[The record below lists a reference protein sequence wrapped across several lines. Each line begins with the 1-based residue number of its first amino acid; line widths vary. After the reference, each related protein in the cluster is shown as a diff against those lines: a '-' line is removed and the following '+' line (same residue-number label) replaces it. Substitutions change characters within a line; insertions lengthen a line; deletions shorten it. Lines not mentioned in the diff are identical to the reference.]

1 MMLIPNKFVRC
12 IFAATVLTT
21 ASSAVQAA
29 TNLDVTFTANIRE
42 TTCDMKIVG
51 GTGDGKNN
59 TITIGQNGKVRQD
72 YVAAGT
78 ATADFKLAIVECPS
92 SLTSLKTTVS
102 GSASGYVKSAIVN
115 SVSKTSG
122 GADYTGVSIARVS
135 APTAPFE
142 INSTNDQKRLV
153 WTAGEITSKEVP
165 LRATLVE
172 TQAGGSTTGQFSAVA
187 TFNFYYD

>member
-102 GSASGYVKSAIVN
+102 GIKSSYIPTAINN
-115 SVSKTSG
+115 SVSSG
-122 GADYTGVSIARVS
+122 GASFVAVSIARAS
-135 APTAPFE
+135 APTVPFT
-142 INSTNDQKRLV
+142 INSTTDGERLV
-153 WTAGEITSKEVP
+153 WTPSEITNKEVL
-165 LRATLVE
+165 LRAKLVE
-172 TQAGGSTTGQFSAVA
+172 TQTGAATTGNFSAVA

>member
-51 GTGDGKNN
+51 GTGNGKNN
-59 TITIGQNGKVRQD
+59 TITIGSGGKVRQD

-115 SVSKTSG
+115 SVSRTSG
-122 GADYTGVSIARVS
+122 GADYTAVSIARVS

-142 INSTNDQKRLV
+142 INSTDDQKRLV
-153 WTAGEITSKEVP
+153 WTAGENTSKEVP
-165 LRATLVE
+165 L
-172 TQAGGSTTGQFSAVA
+172 
-187 TFNFYYD
+187 